1 MAQAI
6 RSEVDK
12 QLIERCSRI
21 ILNLARYNSTTVNTF
36 QEGGLVTIAQ
46 MLLRWCDKDSEIFN
60 TLCTLIWVFAHCPKK
75 RKVTNQ
81 KTRLVLISAS
91 VTCLQKFDCITNF
104 RRDVSKAEIIT
115 RQN

>member
-1 MAQAI
+1 MKSYLTDRLSRTVPHLLMWCSEFMSTFCYGIMAQAI

-21 ILNLARYNSTTVNTF
+21 ILNLSRYNSTTVNTF
-36 QEGGLVTIAQ
+36 QEGGLVTVAQ

-75 RKVTNQ
+75 RKVSGGQ
-81 KTRLVLISAS
+81 R
-91 VTCLQKFDCITNF
+91 
-104 RRDVSKAEIIT
+104 
-115 RQN
+115 